1 MTRHHVILSQEVED
15 EYREVLLRPKFDRFV
30 SIERRRLILDIVIMA
45 AAQVEPTEIVRECQV
60 QKDDK
65 YLALAAAGTADD
77 HRQRRR
83 PPTFAAAS
91 NGAYY
96 PSGSPCI
103 GTLPNPVMIAVTSS
117 ITACAAAASVPFA
130 TIATPLPLGR

>member
-1 MTRHHVILSQEVED
+1 M
-15 EYREVLLRPKFDRFV
+15 LLRPKFDRFV

-65 YLALAAAGTADD
+65 YLALAAAGTADIIVSGD
-77 HRQRRR
+77 ARHFCRCIQRRV
-83 PPTFAAAS
+83 
-91 NGAYY
+91 YY
-96 PSGSPCI
+96 PSGSPCT
-103 GTLPNPVMIAVTSS
+103 GAFPNPAMIVVTSS

-130 TIATPLPLGR
+130 TIATPFPLGR